1 VRKVTSCA
9 LVWTSALSA
18 LAGCANVQRPA
29 TPPDGATTGA
39 HQTQLGAFGLDLT
52 TLDPSVRPGDDFYRY
67 AQGHW
72 LDTQQIPADRA
83 RWGSFDA
90 LDEAAQLH
98 VRELIEA
105 LPTDAPIGSAAQKV
119 GDLYRSFM
127 DAATIDRLG
136 LAPAQPGLDMIA
148 KARTHEDLLRLM
160 GRHDLQL
167 LSPIQL
173 VIRPDD
179 KNPDRYLV
187 YLQQSGLGLPDRD
200 YYLKSEPA
208 YADVR
213 AKYLAHIERMLT
225 LAGDSDAASEAASIM
240 QVETQIATD
249 HWPAAKRRNRD
260 LTYNLRTHSELNELA
275 PGFAWQ
281 ELLAAAGVDEQKDY
295 VVREIDAV
303 GAAAMGFNKVP
314 VEVWQRYLRF
324 HYLETF
330 SDVLPKPID
339 AESFDFYGRVLS
351 GQKVERERWKRA
363 VGATNAALGEDVGE
377 LYVQHYFP
385 PEARA
390 ETIALVENMRAA
402 YAERIR
408 AAPWMSDATKKVAL
422 EKLAKFRP
430 KIGYPDKWRDYATL
444 EIRSGDAF
452 GNEAR
457 AGAFEWRRQVLRIS
471 LPTDRDEWGMTPQTI
486 NAYYNPPFNEI
497 VFPAAILQPPFFDPA
512 ADAAVNYGG
521 IGGVI
526 GHEMGHGFDD
536 QGSKSDASGVL
547 RTWWQPQDEAAFKQL
562 VDRLAAQYDAF
573 EALPGQHVNGRLTL
587 GENSG
592 DVEGLSI
599 AYVAYHLSLHGRT
612 PPVLGGFTGDQRFFL
627 SWAQVWQALWRDEYL
642 RSQLSSNPH
651 SPPRFRVNGA
661 VRNVDAWYSAF
672 KVQPTDK
679 LYLPPEERVH
689 IW

>member
-1 VRKVTSCA
+1 VRKSSARA
-9 LVWTSALSA
+9 LLTMGVLGA
-18 LAGCANVQRPA
+18 LAACTNVQQP
-29 TPPDGATTGA
+29 GAAAGGA
-39 HQTQLGAFGLDLT
+39 MSARQAQIGGFGLDLAT
-52 TLDPSVRPGDDFYRY
+52 IDRSVRPGDDFYRY
-67 AQGHW
+67 AEGHW
-72 LDTQQIPADRA
+72 LDTHEIPADRS
-83 RWGSFDA
+83 RWGASDA

-105 LPTDAPIGSAAQKV
+105 LPEGAPVGSAAQKV
-119 GDLYRSFM
+119 GDFYRSFM
-127 DAATIDRLG
+127 DTATINRLG
-136 LAPAQPGLDMIA
+136 LAPAQPGLDAIA
-148 KARTHEDLLRLM
+148 KARTYEALLRLM

-179 KNPDRYLV
+179 KNPDRYV
-187 YLQQSGLGLPDRD
+187 VWIQQGGLGLPDRD

-213 AKYLAHIERMLT
+213 AKYQTHIERMLT
-225 LAGDSDAASEAASIM
+225 LAGDSDAAAEAASIV
-240 QVETQIATD
+240 QLETQIATG

-260 LTYNLRTHSELNELA
+260 LTYNLRTHTELNELA

-281 ELLAAAGVDEQKDY
+281 ELLAAAGVDEQQDY
-295 VVREIDAV
+295 VVRELDAV
-303 GAAAMGFNKVP
+303 GAAATAFKQVP
-314 VEVWQRYLRF
+314 VETWQRYLRY
-324 HYLETF
+324 HYLERF
-330 SDVLPKPID
+330 ADVLPKPID
-339 AESFDFYGRVLS
+339 EESFDFYGRILS
-351 GQKVERERWKRA
+351 GQQVERDRWKRA
-363 VGATNAALGEDVGE
+363 VSAANTALGEDVGE
-377 LYVQHYFP
+377 IYVQHYFP

-422 EKLAKFRP
+422 EKLSKFRP
-430 KIGYPDKWRDYATL
+430 KIGHPDKWRDYATL
-444 EIRSGDAF
+444 EIRPEDAF
-452 GNEAR
+452 GNAER
-457 AGAFEWRRQVLRIS
+457 AGAFDWRRQVLRINR
-471 LPTDRDEWGMTPQTI
+471 PTDRDEWGMTPQTI
-486 NAYYNPPFNEI
+486 NAYYNPTFNEI

-512 ADAAVNYGG
+512 ADPAVNYGG

-536 QGSKSDASGVL
+536 QGSKSDAFGVL
-547 RTWWQPQDEAAFKQL
+547 HTWWQPQDEAAFKQL

-599 AYVAYHLSLHGRT
+599 AYVAYHLSLHGR
-612 PPVLGGFTGDQRFFL
+612 PAAVLGGFTGDQRFFL

-642 RSQLSSNPH
+642 RTQLLSNPH

-661 VRNVDAWYSAF
+661 VRNVDAWYTAF